1 MRIIGKT
8 TAVTLGVISGAV
20 ALSLAFSSGANA
32 LVSARDEYFAASTSS
47 NAQLVHSAEL
57 SATLAEEL
65 KTSKDA
71 ATGAAGLT
79 EASSALS
86 RTSASETV
94 AKKALRALNEA
105 IASRNASDNRAMT
118 DVSLLPWDY
127 TSATERLRSV
137 DAHPSKA
144 SAAAQTALTE
154 LVSIHKSV
162 TSIVTQHAFAV
173 TRAAAEAKY
182 AAAAAA
188 VAAESAQKRA
198 VAQKSTVAP
207 KTFQKSIQAA
217 APPKSNA
224 EAARAVAAIPS
235 FTSPPVSVSARDRA
249 LAIAAKQSSPYS
261 VIVRS
266 TFTPGYGANGVWDN
280 GQSVIDAGGQNALQ
294 YSNGW
299 TDVAAHNSNDSIALQ
314 LKVGDIVNFSG
325 AISGS
330 YRVNGSID
338 IPKGGSASVMGA
350 LGTKMMMQTCY
361 WDNEL
366 MRAVGLAPV

>member
-65 KTSKDA
+65 KSTKDA
-71 ATGAAGLT
+71 ATGASGLA
-79 EASSALS
+79 EAASALS
-86 RTSASETV
+86 RTSASETI

-105 IASRNASDNRAMT
+105 IASRNASANRAIT
-118 DVSLLPWDY
+118 GVSLLPWDY
-127 TSATERLRSV
+127 TSAAERLRSA

-144 SAAAQTALTE
+144 SAAAQTALAE
-154 LVSIHKSV
+154 LVSSHKSV

-188 VAAESAQKRA
+188 EATQKQAA
-198 VAQKSTVAP
+198 VQKSTVAP
-207 KTFQKSIQAA
+207 KAVQKGIQAA
-217 APPKSNA
+217 ASPRSNA
-224 EAARAVAAIPS
+224 EAARAVEAIPS

-294 YSNGW
+294 Y
-299 TDVAAHNSNDSIALQ
+299 
-314 LKVGDIVNFSG
+314 
-325 AISGS
+325 
-330 YRVNGSID
+330 
-338 IPKGGSASVMGA
+338 
-350 LGTKMMMQTCY
+350 
-361 WDNEL
+361 
-366 MRAVGLAPV
+366 